1 MDYTVSLQ
9 KNAVPS
15 PLRNKKWVWLLT
27 ERLVESHRP
36 VYVAGTFKSAYQL
49 ALFKLSI
56 ASPNIGERAARE
68 QAKGQGLVWI
78 WNTME
83 FETVE
88 EALWSPL
95 GKAAKLERVEV
106 KRT

>member
-1 MDYTVSLQ
+1 LEYTVHLQ
-9 KNAVPS
+9 KILVPS

-68 QAKGQGLVWI
+68 QANGQGLVWI
-78 WNTME
+78 WNTLE

-95 GKAAKLERVEV
+95 GKAAKLEKVEV
-106 KRT
+106 KRV